1 MKAAF
6 SALLQDERN
15 VRYCAGRC
23 RACEKS
29 EGSVSSGC
37 MYLDKGV
44 LGMLPLAMQEN
55 LLEQKCE
62 GISTKK

>member
-1 MKAAF
+1 
-6 SALLQDERN
+6 
-15 VRYCAGRC
+15 
-23 RACEKS
+23 
-29 EGSVSSGC
+29 